1 MPYQAPGVRVKK
13 RSTARRARPPWRCSS
28 TATWSTSTDDQ
39 GRGGQVRPDHRW
51 ILPVDAAKIAGGEEF
66 IIAVGG
72 VVEVVLAAPNPVSLI
87 PGDYVEVSAAGVVTK
102 GTAGTV
108 TGNTLGVVQQVD
120 TTRTPN
126 VARVNT
132 NLP

>member
-1 MPYQAPGVRVKK
+1 MPYQAPGVRVK
-13 RSTARRARPPWRCSS
+13 AVNG
-28 TATWSTSTDDQ
+28 TSGSPAVALLKHGDLVNINNVK
-39 GRGGQVRPDHRW
+39 GVAAKSGQITRW

-72 VVEVVLAAPNPVSLI
+72 VVEVVLAAPNPVALI